1 MSLSGIRMPL
11 EAALSTTALLARRWG
26 PTLVVAAVSAAAGV
40 AWTSRREAATGPDS
54 AGALAAI
61 GRAYPKALGAVYAEA
76 WRQGA
81 DALESGR
88 GVNESLTLVAET
100 WAAGRTALFDR
111 AVARSFAA
119 VVPEGKPDAEVSPS
133 DKAALAAIWR
143 AFSAGLAEA
152 E

>member
-1 MSLSGIRMPL
+1 MPF

-40 AWTSRREAATGPDS
+40 AWTNRRDASTGPES
-54 AGALAAI
+54 AHAMESI

-88 GVNESLTLVAET
+88 GVNESLSLVAET

-111 AVARSFAA
+111 VVARSFAA
-119 VVPEGKPDAEVSPS
+119 AVPEGKPDAEVSRA
-133 DKAALAAIWR
+133 DKVALAAIWR
-143 AFSAGLAEA
+143 AFAAGLSEA